1 MLRNKTRIHLEADKI
16 EKALLSIIIYFTRDN
31 TTELKLHKKM
41 KPSSK
46 MAVIYGWNSRRI
58 VFAGY
63 SFCFHSSLAK
73 TEMET

>member
-46 MAVIYGWNSRRI
+46 MAVIYG
-58 VFAGY
+58 
-63 SFCFHSSLAK
+63 
-73 TEMET
+73 